1 MKIKRCGDCKKLR
14 LIHKYAVGR
23 CTKCWRIVNA
33 EREIHNIIQDEEI
46 KELILLQDP
55 ICGKH
60 HG

>member
-14 LIHKYAVGR
+14 LIHKCAVGR
-23 CTKCWRIVNA
+23 CTKCRRIVNA
-33 EREIHNIIQDEEI
+33 KWEAYFPCLDEEI